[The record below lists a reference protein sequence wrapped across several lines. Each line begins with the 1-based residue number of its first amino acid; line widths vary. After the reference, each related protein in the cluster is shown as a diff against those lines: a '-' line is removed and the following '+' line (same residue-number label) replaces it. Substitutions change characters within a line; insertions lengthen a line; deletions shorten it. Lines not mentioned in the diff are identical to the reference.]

1 VAKTEEEEPSP
12 FLVRSTT
19 VQKISP
25 PTASVSAA
33 TSANFA
39 LMATAALSSPDVA
52 PEDHWLGSGAHPP
65 RTPVKLKEER
75 VFA

>member
-1 VAKTEEEEPSP
+1 VAKTEEEEPSL

-25 PTASVSAA
+25 PAASVSAA
-33 TSANFA
+33 TSANFS
-39 LMATAALSSPDVA
+39 LMATVALSSPDVA
-52 PEDHWLGSGAHPP
+52 PEDHRLGSGARPP
-65 RTPVKLKEER
+65 RTAVELKEER

>member
-1 VAKTEEEEPSP
+1 
-12 FLVRSTT
+12 
-19 VQKISP
+19 
-25 PTASVSAA
+25 
-33 TSANFA
+33 
-39 LMATAALSSPDVA
+39 MATAALSSPDVA